1 MAMKTIA
8 KAKTGFMI
16 LLLAVSVNL
25 AGQGTS
31 YPWFYRVYF
40 RDKGDK
46 SAADFT
52 LEDLVSDKAVVRRA
66 KSGITAPDIRDV
78 PVFSGYISK
87 IKTEGLILHCTSK
100 WMNSALFK
108 SSAPVDINLLLG
120 LPFVSDVKTVKS
132 SASKGSTIDKADPS
146 AGLADL
152 PPYDLPVTMVNGYPL
167 HNSGYNGR
175 GILIAVLDGGFTNA
189 NQISSLTGLRARKG
203 IKSTFDFVLKSE
215 SVYNYSSHGTNVLS
229 VLAGKLEQQIEG
241 TAQDA
246 DYMLLRSED
255 VSSEFP
261 CEEDFWAAAAEYA
274 DSSGADIITSSLGYN
289 TFDDPAMN
297 YKTSD
302 LDGNTAFI
310 TRVADIAASKGILVV
325 NSAGN
330 ERRKEWQRIMFPA
343 DGDSVLAVGAVDGNR
358 IIASFSSAGPSSD
371 RRVKPDVS
379 ALGVNVPVQ
388 TTGNTTGRSSGTSF
402 SCPIMAGMAACL
414 MQAVPRALNY
424 DIITSLRK
432 SSDKNNEPDSLYGYG
447 IPDMNAALV
456 FLQDIYVIKSEKVI
470 IAAPNPTTGAF
481 ELVFQSEPGN
491 FSLEI
496 LSAEGKLISRR
507 DYEGIAGRT
516 LLIDELENKV
526 QGIYFVRFI
535 SATGSI
541 VLKIIK
547 LRD

>member
-1 MAMKTIA
+1 MLKQSEVQAQKEAVLI
-8 KAKTGFMI
+8 KPI
-16 LLLAVSVNL
+16 L
-25 AGQGTS
+25 Q
-31 YPWFYRVYF
+31 
-40 RDKGDK
+40 
-46 SAADFT
+46 AA
-52 LEDLVSDKAVVRRA
+52 
-66 KSGITAPDIRDV
+66 
-78 PVFSGYISK
+78 
-87 IKTEGLILHCTSK
+87 
-100 WMNSALFK
+100 
-108 SSAPVDINLLLG
+108 
-120 LPFVSDVKTVKS
+120 
-132 SASKGSTIDKADPS
+132 
-146 AGLADL
+146 LADL

-189 NQISSLTGLRARKG
+189 SQISSLNGLRARKG
-203 IKSTFDFVLKSE
+203 IKATFDFVLKSA

-255 VSSEFP
+255 VSTEFP

-297 YKTSD
+297 YNTSQ

-330 ERRKEWQRIMFPA
+330 ERKKEWQRIMFPA
-343 DGDSVLAVGAVDGNR
+343 DGDSVLAVGAVDGSR
-358 IIASFSSAGPSSD
+358 IIASFSSAGPSTD
-371 RRVKPDVS
+371 RRIKPDVS

-402 SCPIMAGMAACL
+402 SCPIIAGMAACL

-424 DIITSLRK
+424 DIITALRK
-432 SSDKNNEPDSLYGYG
+432 SSDRHNEPDSLYGYG

-456 FLQDIYVIKSEKVI
+456 LLQDIYVIKPEKTI
-470 IAAPNPTTGAF
+470 LAAPNPTTGDF
-481 ELVFQSEPGN
+481 ELVFQSAPEN

-496 LSAEGKLISRR
+496 FSADGKLISRK

-516 LLIDELENKV
+516 LLIDELENKA
-526 QGIYFVRFI
+526 QGIYFVRFTSGT
-535 SATGSI
+535 SAI
-541 VLKIIK
+541 VVKIIK